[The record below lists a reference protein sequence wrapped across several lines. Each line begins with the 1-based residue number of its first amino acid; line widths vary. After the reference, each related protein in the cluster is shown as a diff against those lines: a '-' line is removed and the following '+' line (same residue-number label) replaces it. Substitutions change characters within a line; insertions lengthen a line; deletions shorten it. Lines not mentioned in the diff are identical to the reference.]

1 MAEGVDP
8 MIWNILLA
16 LVISAALIVLLCGA
30 RSIFLTPVHKDPA
43 AAITVVISV
52 RGAAPGLEQTA
63 DGVLWLIRSGT
74 LPARLALADEGM
86 DEETRAVALR
96 LEARGVEL
104 R

>member
-1 MAEGVDP
+1 

-16 LVISAALIVLLCGA
+16 LLISAALITLLWGA
-30 RSIFLTPVHKDPA
+30 RSIFLTPVHKDA
-43 AAITVVISV
+43 SSALTVHLTV

-74 LPARLALADEGM
+74 LPARLVLVDDGM

-96 LEARGVEL
+96 LERRGVEL